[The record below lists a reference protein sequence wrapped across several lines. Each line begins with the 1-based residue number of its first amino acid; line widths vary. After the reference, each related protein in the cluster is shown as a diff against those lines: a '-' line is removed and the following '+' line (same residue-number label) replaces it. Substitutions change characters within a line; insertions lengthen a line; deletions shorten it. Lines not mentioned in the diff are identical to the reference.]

1 MTPAR
6 NPSPRPRPARHRVAG
21 PTALFFFA
29 TGVLATGVLAAGA
42 VLAWASPAAGGQ
54 GRTTSQGAL
63 PNITAGG
70 QTNWTSHNVDLYN
83 RRYSPLDEVNTAN
96 VEQLA
101 ERWSVVVPAGVDV
114 GQVTPLVVDGVMYFH
129 AGASVVALDAETGE
143 SIWTLELDAGA
154 RNRVRGPTYGD
165 GTLYVYN
172 GSDLV
177 AADAE
182 TGELVET
189 FGDGGVLPVVGL
201 ALQHKY
207 PDLYAP
213 TVDPASLGYRITT
226 PPAYHDN
233 TLYVGSALSEGH
245 IPGGLVIATDAT
257 TGAIRWVF
265 NTIPQ
270 RPQDDGWEIASPT
283 WGTGAKAGGGV
294 WTQPAIDTEL
304 GLLYI
309 NSGNPSPDY
318 DGSARHGINL
328 FTNATIALDLETG
341 ALRWYYQAIHH
352 DLWDWDH
359 VTGPVLFDVTRG
371 GRMVKGV
378 GAAGKNCLIY
388 FWHRET
394 GEPINPMVETLVPT
408 ETNVPGEEVWPTQ
421 PIPHNA
427 RGVPMTPFCA
437 TFVDMDDPEQAA
449 RSRQMYTPYSVNE
462 HYIVAHGGSS
472 FGSPAFSPRT
482 ELLYVTGK
490 NAAVS
495 LVVRPVGDSIRPGP
509 HGDGHSA
516 NIEEISRIPDYP
528 PTTTVT
534 AYEPVSGEEAW
545 QQVLPA
551 LTTIGASGNLATAGD
566 LVFQG
571 TDAGGFYALHAET
584 GERLFQHDAPRG
596 IRSSPLTYEVNGR
609 QYVAVIATNTI
620 LAFAL
625 P

>member
-1 MTPAR
+1 MTPAGH
-6 NPSPRPRPARHRVAG
+6 PSRCRRRAHRFVPCAAVAAAVFF
-21 PTALFFFA
+21 TA
-29 TGVLATGVLAAGA
+29 G
-42 VLAWASPAAGGQ
+42 SPPAAAGQ

-70 QTNWTSHNVDLYN
+70 QTNWSSHNVDLHN

-96 VEQLA
+96 VARLA
-101 ERWSVVVPAGVDV
+101 ERWSFVVPAGVDV
-114 GQVTPLVVDGVMYFH
+114 GEVTPLVIDGVLYFH
-129 AGASVVALDAETGE
+129 AGASVVAINAETGE

-154 RNRVRGPTYGD
+154 RNRVRGPTYAD

-177 AADAE
+177 AADAA

-207 PDLYAP
+207 PDLYPP

-270 RPQDDGWEIASPT
+270 RQQDEGWETASPT

-304 GLLYI
+304 GLLYV

-318 DGSARHGINL
+318 DGSARHGTNL
-328 FTNATIALDLETG
+328 FTNATIALDLDTG
-341 ALRWYYQAIHH
+341 ALAWYYQAIHH

-359 VTGPVLFDVTRG
+359 VAGPVLFDVTRD
-371 GRMVKGV
+371 GRTVKGV
-378 GAAGKNCLIY
+378 GAAGKNCLAY
-388 FWHRET
+388 FWDRET
-394 GEPINPMVETLVPT
+394 GEPLNPMVETLVPT
-408 ETNVPGEEVWPTQ
+408 ETNVPGEQVWPTQ
-421 PIPHNA
+421 PIPYNA

-437 TFVDMDDPEQAA
+437 TFVELDDPEQSA
-449 RSRQMYTPYSVNE
+449 RARQMYTPYSTNE

-490 NAAVS
+490 NAGVS
-495 LVVRPVGDSIRPGP
+495 LVVRPVGDSIEAGP

-516 NIEEISRIPDYP
+516 NIEEISRIPDYA

-534 AYEPVSGEEAW
+534 AYDPVSGEEAW

-571 TDAGGFYALHAET
+571 TDAGGFHALHAAT
-584 GERLFQHDAPRG
+584 GEELFRYDAPRA
-596 IRSSPLTYEVNGR
+596 IRSSPLTYAVNGR

>member
-1 MTPAR
+1 MKSDTPSTGRRRAGR
-6 NPSPRPRPARHRVAG
+6 IPRAALAVAAALLAFAAAGLPAE
-21 PTALFFFA
+21 
-29 TGVLATGVLAAGA
+29 AAGA
-42 VLAWASPAAGGQ
+42 GAAGQ

-63 PNITAGG
+63 PDITAGG
-70 QTNWTSHNVDLYN
+70 QTNWTSHNVDLHN

-96 VEQLA
+96 VARLA
-101 ERWSVVVPAGVDV
+101 ERWSFVVPAGVDV
-114 GQVTPLVVDGVMYFH
+114 TEVTPLVVDGVMYFH
-129 AGASVVALDAETGE
+129 AGASVVAINAETGE
-143 SIWTLELDAGA
+143 SIWTLELDTGA
-154 RNRVRGPTYGD
+154 RNRVRGPTYAN

-177 AADAE
+177 AADAA

-207 PDLYAP
+207 PDLYPP

-318 DGSARHGINL
+318 DGSARHGTNL

-371 GRMVKGV
+371 GQTVKGV

-421 PIPHNA
+421 PIPYNA

-437 TFVDMDDPEQAA
+437 TFVELDDPEQAA
-449 RSRQMYTPYSVNE
+449 RSRQIYTPYSVNE

-490 NAAVS
+490 NAGVS

-534 AYEPVSGEEAW
+534 AYEPVSGEEVW

-584 GERLFQHDAPRG
+584 GERLFEYDAPRG

-620 LAFAL
+620 LTFAL